1 MSQSYKNLK
10 ILGDAMSL
18 AVEIYSLS
26 KKFPKDEIF
35 GITSQLRRAVVSIS
49 SNIAEGSSR
58 SSKKDYARFID
69 ISIGSLHETENLL
82 ELSYKL
88 EYLTKNDYDK
98 IVERISSLG
107 ILLGGFRKYI
117 NSIFSTLYLLLST
130 PHL

>member
-1 MSQSYKNLK
+1 
-10 ILGDAMSL
+10 MSL